1 MEKMFVYDHLDYKL
15 GGGGGDCLA
24 KNRGFLSVHPGFL
37 PQGMLQAGLGL
48 APNYQ

>member
-1 MEKMFVYDHLDYKL
+1 MIIWITSWL
-15 GGGGGDCLA
+15 GGGGGGGETVWP
-24 KNRGFLSVHPGFL
+24 KTVGFYPTHSGFL